1 MKLVS
6 FGAVGEE
13 RPGVIAGGEI
23 VDLLAV
29 DRSLPATMRGIL
41 VADALARVA
50 EIAARAASLPARARR
65 ALGSVRLG
73 PPVTD
78 PSKIICVG
86 RNYPAHAAEQ
96 GREPPGFPLLFGK
109 GPNALCGNGDAV
121 PYPRD
126 TEALDYE
133 VELAFVIGARASSVP
148 RTRARACVA
157 GYTVLVDLTAR
168 DLQRREGQWFRAKS
182 FDGAAPMGPY
192 LVTGDEVGDPH
203 ALAISL
209 EVNGETR
216 QSSRTSEMTFTVDDL
231 VAHITK
237 TITLEPGDVVATG
250 TPAGVGA
257 HSDPPRF
264 LARGDRL
271 SARVES
277 LGALAVIIV

>member
-1 MKLVS
+1 MRLVS
-6 FGAVGEE
+6 FGPAREE
-13 RPGVIAGGEI
+13 KPGVLVGGEI

-29 DRSLPATMRGIL
+29 DPSLPATVRGIL
-41 VADALARVA
+41 AADALARVA
-50 EIAARAASLPARARR
+50 EVAARAASVPARARR

-73 PPVTD
+73 PPVTE

-96 GREPPGFPLLFGK
+96 GKEPPVFPLLFAK
-109 GPNALCGNGDAV
+109 GPNALCGDGDAV

-126 TEALDYE
+126 TGALDYE
-133 VELAFVIGARASSVP
+133 VELAFVMGARARVG
-148 RTRARACVA
+148 
-157 GYTVLVDLTAR
+157 GYAVFVDLTAR

-182 FDGAAPMGPY
+182 FDGAAPMGPH
-192 LVTGDEVGDPH
+192 LVTADEVPDPH

-216 QSSRTSEMTFTVDDL
+216 QSGRTSEMIFTVDDL
-231 VAHITK
+231 VAHITR

-257 HSDPPRF
+257 HSDPPRY
-264 LARGDRL
+264 LARGDRVT
-271 SARVES
+271 ARVES
-277 LGALAVIIV
+277 LGTLSVAIA

>member
-1 MKLVS
+1 MRLVS
-6 FGAVGEE
+6 FGPVREE
-13 RPGVIAGGEI
+13 KPGVLLGEEI

-29 DRSLPATMRGIL
+29 DPSLPATLREIL
-41 VADALARVA
+41 AADALAHVA
-50 EIAARAASLPARARR
+50 GIAARAASLPARARR
-65 ALGSVRLG
+65 AVGSVRLG

-96 GREPPGFPLLFGK
+96 GQEPPGFPLLFAK
-109 GPNALCGNGDAV
+109 GPNVLCGDGDAV

-126 TEALDYE
+126 TQALDFE
-133 VELAFVIGARASSVP
+133 VELAFVVGAGAR
-148 RTRARACVA
+148 VA
-157 GYTVLVDLTAR
+157 GYAVFIDLTAR

-182 FDGAAPMGPY
+182 FDGAGPMGPC
-192 LVTGDEVGDPH
+192 LVTADAVPDPH

-216 QSSRTSEMTFTVDDL
+216 QSSRTSEMVFTVTDL
-231 VAHITK
+231 VAHITR
-237 TITLEPGDVVATG
+237 TMTLEPGDVVATG

-264 LARGDRL
+264 LARGDRVT
-271 SARVES
+271 ARVES
-277 LGALAVIIV
+277 VGTLVVTIA